1 MADSQTWDTSYEWKA
16 VTLLGI
22 GFGLVGLDRWIIA
35 PLFPFIM
42 QDLHLTYQDLGNLV
56 GILGISWGVFAAF
69 IGGLSDKV
77 GRRKVLIPAVIAFS
91 LLSGLSGLATGFL
104 SLLLIRATM
113 GLTEG
118 SFCPTSFAATNE
130 ASKPS
135 RRGINQ
141 GLQQCGFALFGLG
154 FGPIVATQL
163 LRYVPTWRWVFF
175 VVAIP
180 GLILSAFMYF
190 VIREAPRAESHAAA
204 EPAGRRAEI
213 FQRKNILLSMVALF
227 CAMTCIFVLGS
238 MVPNYLVDYLHMTP
252 GQMGFITSALGFG
265 GFFGQFVIP
274 GLSDIFGRKW
284 MGISSFIGAAL
295 LLRVFIATPASP
307 WSLFAGLFVVSF
319 CSLGVVALIT
329 GPIATESAPVGL
341 VSSTIGIVV
350 GAGEIF
356 GGGAAPS
363 IAGFVAQHYGIQNIL
378 YLALTGA
385 VLGAVVCVFLTET
398 AHNKVQK
405 SAVQDSK
412 ALEATAP

>member
-1 MADSQTWDTSYEWKA
+1 MDNAQKWDTSYEWKA

-69 IGGLSDKV
+69 IGGLSDRV

-91 LLSGLSGLATGFL
+91 VLSGLSGLATGLL
-104 SLLLIRATM
+104 SLILIRATM
-113 GLTEG
+113 GITEG

-141 GLQQCGFALFGLG
+141 GLQQCSFALFGLG
-154 FGPIVATQL
+154 FGPILATQL
-163 LRYVPTWRWVFF
+163 LRFLPTWRWVFF
-175 VVAIP
+175 VVAVP

-190 VIREAPRAESHAAA
+190 FIREVPRPATHADESF
-204 EPAGRRAEI
+204 GRRLEI
-213 FQRKNILLSMVALF
+213 VKQKNILLSMVALF

-238 MVPNYLVDYLHMTP
+238 MVPNYLVDYLHLSP

-274 GLSDIFGRKW
+274 GLSDIWGRKG
-284 MGISSFIGAAL
+284 MGIISFVGAAL
-295 LLRVFIATPASP
+295 LLRVFIAIPANP
-307 WSLFAGLFVVSF
+307 WSLFAALFVVSF

-329 GPIATESAPVGL
+329 GPIATESAPAGL

-378 YLALTGA
+378 YLALSGA
-385 VLGAVVCVFLTET
+385 VLGAVVCVFLKET
-398 AHNKVQK
+398 APKKMQTLLLQEQPV
-405 SAVQDSK
+405 
-412 ALEATAP
+412 